1 MQVTGALQE
10 KSTGRGQLAKP
21 TQICYS
27 LINHRPERRR
37 RRNAT
42 DTPPEPRRDG
52 RQAGPL
58 EASEVIDRS
67 IAVVLFCSEVRP
79 PTRPLRDQ
87 DGPFNS

>member
-27 LINHRPERRR
+27 LINHRPERQ

-42 DTPPEPRRDG
+42 DTPG
-52 RQAGPL
+52 T
-58 EASEVIDRS
+58 I
-67 IAVVLFCSEVRP
+67 FYVRLSP
-79 PTRPLRDQ
+79 SA
-87 DGPFNS
+87 PFL